1 MTNRPPPKIG
11 ILLKTYPKISE
22 TFVLREILGLE
33 QLALPLHIFSL
44 QPPTDAVSHAAN
56 ASVNAPVSYV
66 LGPAFNRLT
75 ELVGEQARLAFTSP
89 GRYLRALRFALGRG
103 EDAGL
108 SDFLHAGSLALAAR
122 RAGVAHIHAHFA
134 TAPAGVA
141 ELAHKL
147 AGVSFSISAHA
158 KDIYLSSPA
167 VLRRKLAGATFTI
180 TCTEYN
186 RRHLVALG
194 GASGRVQRMY
204 HGVDIGFFCPAAA
217 ACRRDPPLILSVGR
231 LREKKGFA
239 TLIEA
244 CAQLAKRGVGFECEI
259 VGYGQDA
266 ANLQALINARG
277 LSSHVRLLGKL
288 THEQLIQC
296 YQAASVFALPCQ
308 IAADGDRDGI
318 PNVLLEAMAT
328 ELPVV
333 STDVSG
339 IPEVVTHG
347 ITGLVVP
354 PQDASALAAS
364 LAELL
369 ADRNLRMQLGK
380 AGRAAVV
387 KGFSNDANL
396 QLLRELLLGALARQQ
411 KSGSVPMPADAEIAY
426 ILKGFPRLSETFIA
440 NEIHLLENMGMKLR
454 LFSIKPG
461 DCGKAH
467 GVVGRIRAPIFYLPE
482 ASSISQRSLAAWLV
496 ENFPRF
502 AAAHWRVLKQSP
514 GSYLATLT
522 TAVAMSWRY
531 RAGSILKPRKVFI
544 KEFIQ
549 AGAITAKL
557 LERPGVRHLHGHFCH
572 GATTVTWLVSRMTGL
587 PFSFT
592 AHAKDIYQ
600 RKLNPGDLLA
610 RKLRAA
616 RFIATCTAANSQYLK
631 EVCPECEVVHTIY
644 HGLDTESFVPAHEA
658 PAEPQAPLVLSVGRF
673 VEKKGFSYLV
683 EACARL
689 IAQGTRLRC
698 LIVGEGGA
706 EYARI
711 KGLIE
716 ASSLQNVISL
726 KGPVSQAELR
736 QLYAAADLFV
746 LPCQVMDDGDRDG
759 IPNVLAEAM
768 AVGLPVVST
777 AISGIPE
784 LVAHGHDGLLVPER
798 DSLALATAMQRLL
811 ASPQLR
817 ADLGRAA
824 RAKICTVFDS
834 RKTTLRLKD
843 LFLAAVQS
851 REVAT

>member
-1 MTNRPPPKIG
+1 MTSRPPITIG

-22 TFVLREILGLE
+22 TFVLGEILGLE
-33 QLALPLHIFSL
+33 QLGLSLHIFSL
-44 QPPTDAVSHAAN
+44 QQPTDAICHAAT
-56 ASVNAPVSYV
+56 ASVRAPVSYV
-66 LGPAFNRLT
+66 LGPAFNRVL
-75 ELVGEQARLAFTSP
+75 ELIGEQARLAFANP
-89 GRYLRALRFALGRG
+89 ARYLRALRFALGRAQ
-103 EDAGL
+103 DARL
-108 SDFLHAGSLALAAR
+108 RSFLQAGSLALAAR
-122 RAGVAHIHAHFA
+122 RARIAHIHAHFA
-134 TAPAGVA
+134 TGPADIA
-141 ELAHKL
+141 ELAHML

-167 VLRRKLAGATFTI
+167 VLRRKLSRATFTI

-186 RRHLVALG
+186 RRYLAALA
-194 GASGRVQRMY
+194 GASGKVERMY
-204 HGVDIGFFCPAAA
+204 HGVDIDFFCPAAA
-217 ACRRDPPLILSVGR
+217 ACRSIPPLILSVGR

-244 CAQLAKRGVGFECEI
+244 CAQLAKRGIGFACEI
-259 VGYGQDA
+259 VGYGPDA
-266 ANLQALINARG
+266 AKLQALIDARG
-277 LSSHVRLLGKL
+277 LSTHVRLVGKL
-288 THEQLIQC
+288 THEQLIQH
-296 YQAASVFALPCQ
+296 YRAASVFALPCQ
-308 IAADGDRDGI
+308 MAADGDRDGI

-333 STDVSG
+333 STGVSG
-339 IPEVVTHG
+339 IPELVEHG
-347 ITGLVVP
+347 ITGLIVP

-369 ADRNLRMQLGK
+369 ADRSLRIALGK

-387 KGFSNDANL
+387 KGFSNNANL
-396 QLLRELLLGALARQQ
+396 QLLRSLLLDALPRQEKPQ
-411 KSGSVPMPADAEIAY
+411 GVPMFGDTEIAY
-426 ILKGFPRLSETFIA
+426 VLKGFPRLSETFIA
-440 NEIHLLENMGMKLR
+440 NEIHLLESMGMKLR

-461 DCGKAH
+461 DCGKVH
-467 GVVGRIRAPIFYLPE
+467 GVIGRIHAPIFYLPQ
-482 ASSISQRSLAAWLV
+482 ASSISRRSLVSWLL

-514 GSYLATLT
+514 SGYLATLT
-522 TAVAMSWRY
+522 AAVAMSWRY
-531 RAGSILKPRKVFI
+531 RGAILKPRKVFI
-544 KEFIQ
+544 KEFVQ
-549 AGAITAKL
+549 AGAIAAKL
-557 LERPGVRHLHGHFCH
+557 LDRPGVRHLHGHFCH
-572 GATTVTWLVSRMTGL
+572 GATTVTWFVSRMTGL

-616 RFIATCTAANSQYLK
+616 RFVATCTAANRKYLK
-631 EVCPECEVVHTIY
+631 QVCPECEVVHTIY
-644 HGLDTESFVPAHEA
+644 HGLDTESFVPAHGT
-658 PAEPQAPLVLSVGRF
+658 PSNIQAPLVLSVGRF

-689 IAQGTRLRC
+689 TSQGTALRC
-698 LIVGEGGA
+698 LIVGEDGA

-716 ASSLQNVISL
+716 ASGLQNVISL
-726 KGPVSQAELR
+726 KGSVSQEELR

-768 AVGLPVVST
+768 AMGLPVVST

-784 LVAHGHDGLLVPER
+784 IVTHGHDGLLVPER
-798 DSLALATAMQRLL
+798 DSLALAAAIERLL

-843 LFLAAVQS
+843 LFLDAVQS
-851 REVAT
+851 REVLI